1 MAADPALYAAVTT
14 IGLVHGS
21 EPGHGWP
28 VAAAYALDREHRLAS
43 GLLAS
48 VVIGVGH
55 LVSSIA
61 VVAAFLLVAEWVGVA
76 DLGWVRYVA
85 GVLLIALGVREYLG
99 GGHSHGHGGDG
110 HDHAGD
116 GHDHDHDHG
125 GEDGD
130 GPPPTESV
138 LSGAAAS
145 GPALGETDRG
155 TTHGHGAGQHGH
167 DHTLSA
173 DDSRS
178 LWGLASSAFVLGFA
192 HEEEFEI
199 LGFCTGATDQC
210 LPLMLAY
217 AAAVVLALVALTL
230 LLMAGFERYEERVGR
245 WAEHFPTLSA
255 VVLVLMGLGFILG
268 VL

>member
-1 MAADPALYAAVTT
+1 MAADLALYAAVVT
-14 IGLVHGS
+14 IDLVHGA

-28 VAAAYALDREHRLAS
+28 VAAAYALDRENRFAS
-43 GLLAS
+43 GLLTS

-85 GVLLIALGVREYLG
+85 GVLLIALGIREYLG
-99 GGHSHGHGGDG
+99 GGHSHDHAHHERS
-110 HDHAGD
+110 HDHAHHERS
-116 GHDHDHDHG
+116 HDHAHG
-125 GEDGD
+125 ETAVPDVD
-130 GPPPTESV
+130 PTESV
-138 LSGAAAS
+138 LTAAAAS
-145 GPALGETDRG
+145 EPALGETDG
-155 TTHGHGAGQHGH
+155 GHGDGH
-167 DHTLSA
+167 AHALSA
-173 DDSRS
+173 DDPRG

-199 LGFCTGATDQC
+199 LGFCTGATDRC

-217 AAAVVLALVALTL
+217 AGAVVLALVGLTL
-230 LLMAGFERYEERVGR
+230 LLVAGFERYEDRVGR
-245 WAEHFPTLSA
+245 WAEHFPTVSA
-255 VVLVLMGLGFILG
+255 AVLVLMGLGFLAG

>member
-1 MAADPALYAAVTT
+1 MADLALYAAVATL
-14 IGLVHGS
+14 GLVHGA

-61 VVAAFLLVAEWVGVA
+61 VVTAFLLVADWVGVA

-85 GVLLIALGVREYLG
+85 GVLLIALGVREYLSG
-99 GGHSHGHGGDG
+99 GRSHDHGGDG
-110 HDHAGD
+110 HDHDHADEDRAG
-116 GHDHDHDHG
+116 
-125 GEDGD
+125 
-130 GPPPTESV
+130 PAPTESV
-138 LSGAAAS
+138 LSATAAS
-145 GPALGETDRG
+145 GPALGETDG
-155 TTHGHGAGQHGH
+155 ETTHAHGAGEHGHGH
-167 DHTLSA
+167 DHGHAHSHALSA
-173 DDSRS
+173 DDPRG

-230 LLMAGFERYEERVGR
+230 LLVAGFERYEERVGR
-245 WAEHFPTLSA
+245 WAEHFPTISA
-255 VVLVLMGLGFILG
+255 AVLVLMGLGFIAG

>member
-1 MAADPALYAAVTT
+1 MADLALYAAVAT
-14 IGLVHGS
+14 IGLVHGA

-28 VAAAYALDREHRLAS
+28 VAATYALDREHRLAS

-99 GGHSHGHGGDG
+99 DGHSHDHGGDG
-110 HDHAGD
+110 HDHGGKD
-116 GHDHDHDHG
+116 GG
-125 GEDGD
+125 GSA
-130 GPPPTESV
+130 PTESV
-138 LSGAAAS
+138 LSATAAS
-145 GPALGETDRG
+145 GPALGETDGG
-155 TTHGHGAGQHGH
+155 TTHAHGAGEHGHGH
-167 DHTLSA
+167 DHAHSHTLSA
-173 DDSRS
+173 DDSRG
-178 LWGLASSAFVLGFA
+178 LWGLAYAAFVLGFA

-217 AAAVVLALVALTL
+217 AAAVLLALVALTL
-230 LLMAGFERYEERVGR
+230 LLVAGVERYEERVGR
-245 WAEHFPTLSA
+245 WAEHFPTVSA
-255 VVLVLMGLGFILG
+255 AVLVLMGLGFIAG